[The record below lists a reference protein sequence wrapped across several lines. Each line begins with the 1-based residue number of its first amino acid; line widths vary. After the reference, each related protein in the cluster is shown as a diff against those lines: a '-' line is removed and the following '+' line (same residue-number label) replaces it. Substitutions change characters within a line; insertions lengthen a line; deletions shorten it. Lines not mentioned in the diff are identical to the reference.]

1 MYRINKT
8 SCHCRS
14 LELWN
19 RPPPSSSICWFVWT
33 SQSAAARVIVS
44 PCPPGDADETGY
56 SWCGMMPRRVHLSS
70 ILRLNNGFPALALE
84 FPKRRLVL
92 KSVLAG
98 RITESFLSLF
108 FFFIIIFVFT
118 DETKFIKDH
127 LLPATYRRTRRHCGK
142 LQKLITTSACIIHTP
157 CPIRVPPRWRI
168 LITTRR
174 YDSSSCLHYITYYI
188 LTCSYNTGRDIDAL
202 RPGYRTFFETIGKLK
217 RFSSVVIV
225 VSSWPVYTLELH
237 YMRMTTTATWSV
249 RSIKT
254 SV

>member
-19 RPPPSSSICWFVWT
+19 RPPPPSICWFVWT
-33 SQSAAARVIVS
+33 SQSAAGESRLS
-44 PCPPGDADETGY
+44 PRPPGDADETGY

-108 FFFIIIFVFT
+108 FFFLLLFSYLRT

-142 LQKLITTSACIIHTP
+142 LQKLITTSASII
-157 CPIRVPPRWRI
+157 
-168 LITTRR
+168 
-174 YDSSSCLHYITYYI
+174 
-188 LTCSYNTGRDIDAL
+188 
-202 RPGYRTFFETIGKLK
+202 
-217 RFSSVVIV
+217 
-225 VSSWPVYTLELH
+225 
-237 YMRMTTTATWSV
+237 
-249 RSIKT
+249 
-254 SV
+254 